1 MSMSKNVP
9 PNSSATPDSLASPE
23 ILDGGMRL
31 FRAQLAS
38 ASSVPQALWQANFA
52 MMSELFAFI
61 GQRMKAQAE
70 LCSSLG
76 RCKELSEAVDVQRAF
91 AQGVTGDYS
100 EEVGKLSE
108 IARTNLA
115 ALSAIGAQATS
126 AWKPQ
131 AKLVA

>member
-9 PNSSATPDSLASPE
+9 PNSSAAPDTLASRE
-23 ILDGGMRL
+23 IFDDGMKL

-52 MMSELFAFI
+52 MMSELFAFMS
-61 GQRMKAQAE
+61 QRIKAQAE

-76 RCKELSEAVDVQRAF
+76 RCKELSEAVDAQRAF
-91 AQGVTGDYS
+91 AEGVTGDYS
-100 EEVGKLSE
+100 EEVGKLSD
-108 IARTNLA
+108 IARANLA
-115 ALSAIGAQATS
+115 ALSAIGSQATS
-126 AWKPQ
+126 AWKPE